1 MISLSK
7 YIADYVN
14 EELDRGVSI
23 DETTIDNAIKAH
35 EGGAGEVEGH
45 FYVVSIGGWEC
56 CDGKRLFSTMRR
68 FEKDKLGYSVW
79 WVPVPI
85 ETPYSIEQY
94 RPMVKGAQLLNVVR
108 IEEQIA

>member
-14 EELDRGVSI
+14 EEIERGNSI
-23 DETTIDNAIKAH
+23 DETTIENAMKAH
-35 EGGAGEVEGH
+35 EGGAGDVEGH
-45 FYVVSIGGWEC
+45 FFLSSVAEWMC
-56 CDGKRLFSTMRR
+56 CDGKQLFSTMKL

-85 ETPYSIEQY
+85 ETNYSINHY
-94 RPMVKGAQLLNVVR
+94 KPMVKGAQLLNVVR
-108 IEEQIA
+108 IEERTA